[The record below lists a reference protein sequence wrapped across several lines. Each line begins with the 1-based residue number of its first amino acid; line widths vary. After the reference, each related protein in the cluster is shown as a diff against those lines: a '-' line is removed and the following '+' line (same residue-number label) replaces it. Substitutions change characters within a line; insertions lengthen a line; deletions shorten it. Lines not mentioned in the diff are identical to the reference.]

1 MKATAMAPSPAAEAT
16 HLIEPC
22 RNVAGRKRAGNARL
36 EEEGRPIERPDR
48 GRSSLDLQV
57 GAGHEIP
64 AAVTDNR
71 RRPGPPGVGVGS
83 AADAD
88 EDTPGRHGSLHVNT
102 AASCDSSTRAF
113 GSSRGNFARGKGLA
127 RPAQRRSGGKLSA
140 SRWSII
146 SAGRQYSALLFTEQ
160 SALLGRFAG

>member
-71 RRPGPPGVGVGS
+71 RRPGPLGVGS

-102 AASCDSSTRAF
+102 AASCDERGVDVIIAQGSESGAHPAVVPTF
-113 GSSRGNFARGKGLA
+113 GGA
-127 RPAQRRSGGKLSA
+127 PQRSQTLRLFKVLESAKL
-140 SRWSII
+140 
-146 SAGRQYSALLFTEQ
+146 G
-160 SALLGRFAG
+160 